1 MSAPLACNWL
11 GPLCSARAGM
21 VHSILSL
28 PLRAPLSASGY
39 WLSLP
44 STLSSGRASCQ
55 WPASSSSKRLAIL
68 PASVPLISGTSSAGL
83 IPLNSV
89 VPCHWT
95 PLRQA
100 SLPSSLSSPF
110 RAPSSNFIWLSCSR
124 SPLPESA
131 SLKGGTSVP
140 LPAVSSAN

>member
-1 MSAPLACNWL
+1 
-11 GPLCSARAGM
+11 M

-28 PLRAPLSASGY
+28 PLRDPLSARGY

-44 STLSSGRASCQ
+44 STLSSGSASCQ

-95 PLRQA
+95 PLRHA

-110 RAPSSNFIWLSCSR
+110 RALSSSSTRLSWPR

-131 SLKGGTSVP
+131 TLKGGTSVP
-140 LPAVSSAN
+140 LPAVLSAN